1 MRRVIGMD
9 IHRTFAEVV
18 FWEDGKLR
26 PAGRVSMTHAG
37 LEGFGRSLGKE
48 DEVVIEATGN
58 AMAVVRVL
66 APYVARVIV
75 ANPLQVKAIAHAH
88 VKTDKIDAG
97 VLASLRAADFLPE
110 IWLPD
115 ADTERLRRLVAR
127 RNQVVQHRTRIK
139 NEVHSILHAHLI
151 PPCPH
156 ADLFGRLGR
165 AWLVR
170 QVIPDDERAAIE
182 RHLRELDRLGEDL
195 GVLDREIAQAAIQEP
210 AVKRLLTITG
220 VNLIVAAGLV
230 AAIGDVRRFP
240 DPQKLVSYVGL
251 NPRVR
256 QSGLGL
262 AQHGRI
268 SKRGRSHAR
277 AMLVEAA
284 WAASKAPGPLRA
296 FFLRIRARRGHQIA
310 AVAVARKLAVL
321 CWYLLTKDVDYQ
333 WARPALIANKLRAM
347 ELQAGRPV
355 RKGTSEATLTRTTSK
370 SCAIARSISPAMPNK
385 PTSGSSANGSGAA
398 MGNSARVPQVRND
411 AEGCAVGLA
420 SSSPTLCRAVTRA
433 GPG

>member
-26 PAGRVSMTHAG
+26 PAGRVSMTRAG
-37 LEGFGRSLGKE
+37 LEAFGRSLGKE

-66 APYVARVIV
+66 SPYLARVIV
-75 ANPLQVKAIAHAH
+75 ANPLQVKAIAHSH

-115 ADTERLRRLVAR
+115 ADTERRRRLVAR
-127 RNQVVQHRTRIK
+127 RNQVVRHRTRTK
-139 NEVHSILHAHLI
+139 NEVHAILHAHLV

-156 ADLFGRLGR
+156 AELFGRLGR
-165 AWLVR
+165 IWLSR
-170 QVIPDDERAAIE
+170 QLIPDDEAAAID

-195 GVLDREIAQAAIQEP
+195 AGLDREIARAAVDDAAI
-210 AVKRLLTITG
+210 KRLLTITG

-230 AAIGDVRRFP
+230 AAIGDVRRFA

-284 WAASKAPGPLRA
+284 WAAAKAPGPLRA
-296 FFLRIRARRGHQIA
+296 SSCGSVPVAATRLPRSPSPASWPCCVASADQERRLPMGTPGAGREQAAVNRAASRPTGQERKQARRGLCLQHQGA
-310 AVAVARKLAVL
+310 
-321 CWYLLTKDVDYQ
+321 
-333 WARPALIANKLRAM
+333 ARPGDRT
-347 ELQAGRPV
+347 RPP
-355 RKGTSEATLTRTTSK
+355 
-370 SCAIARSISPAMPNK
+370 C
-385 PTSGSSANGSGAA
+385 
-398 MGNSARVPQVRND
+398 
-411 AEGCAVGLA
+411 
-420 SSSPTLCRAVTRA
+420 
-433 GPG
+433 

>member
-18 FWEDGKLR
+18 FWEAGKLR
-26 PAGRVSMTHAG
+26 PAGRVSMTRAG
-37 LEGFGRSLGKE
+37 LEGFGRGLGKE

-66 APYVARVIV
+66 SPYVGRVIV

-115 ADTERLRRLVAR
+115 AETERRRRLVAR
-127 RNQVVQHRTRIK
+127 RNQVVRHRTRIK
-139 NEVHSILHAHLI
+139 NEVHAILHAHLI

-156 ADLFGRLGR
+156 AELFGRLGR
-165 AWLVR
+165 TWLSR
-170 QVIPDDERAAIE
+170 QLVPEDERAAID

-195 GVLDREIAQAAIQEP
+195 SVLDREIAQATVDDPAI
-210 AVKRLLTITG
+210 KRLLTITG

-230 AAIGDVRRFP
+230 AAIGDVRRFRNP
-240 DPQKLVSYVGL
+240 EKLVSYVGL

-284 WAASKAPGPLRA
+284 WAAAKAPGPLRA

-321 CWYLLTKDVDYQ
+321 CWHLLTKNTDYQ
-333 WARPALIANKLRAM
+333 WARPALVANKVRSM
-347 ELQAGRPV
+347 ELQAGQPT
-355 RKGTSEATLTRTTSK
+355 RKG
-370 SCAIARSISPAMPNK
+370 NK
-385 PTSGSSANGSGAA
+385 RGAA
-398 MGNSARVPQVRND
+398 YAYNLKELRDREIELARHAEQAYERFVSQWQRRGNSKRRTGAATEERR
-411 AEGCAVGLA
+411 
-420 SSSPTLCRAVTRA
+420 
-433 GPG
+433 

>member
-1 MRRVIGMD
+1 MGRVIGMD

-18 FWEDGKLR
+18 FWEAGRLR
-26 PAGRVSMTHAG
+26 PGGRVDMTRSG
-37 LEGFGRSLGKE
+37 LEGFGRTLRRE
-48 DEVVIEATGN
+48 DEVVVEATGN

-66 APYVARVIV
+66 SPYVARVV
-75 ANPLQVKAIAHAH
+75 GANPLQVKAIAHAQ

-97 VLASLRAADFLPE
+97 VLASLRAAGFLPE
-110 IWLPD
+110 VWVPD
-115 ADTERLRRLVAR
+115 AGTERRRRLVAR
-127 RNQVVQHRTRIK
+127 RNQVVRHRTRVK
-139 NEVHSILHAHLI
+139 NEVHAILQAHLV

-165 AWLVR
+165 TWLGQ
-170 QVIPDDERAAIE
+170 QVLPDDERTAIE

-195 GVLDREIAQAAIQEP
+195 EVLDRDIAQAAIDDP

-240 DPQKLVSYVGL
+240 SSEKLVSYVGL

-268 SKRGRSHAR
+268 SKHGCSHAR
-277 AMLVEAA
+277 ALLVEAA

-296 FFLRIRARRGHQIA
+296 FFLRIRAKRGHQVA

-321 CWYLLTKDVDYQ
+321 CWCLLTRQADYQ
-333 WARPALIANKLRAM
+333 WARPALVANKVRAM
-347 ELQAGRPV
+347 ELQAGQPA
-355 RKGTSEATLTRTTSK
+355 RKGNQRGPAYAYNVKELRDREIEVARQAEQAYEQFVGHWQPRGPGKRRT
-370 SCAIARSISPAMPNK
+370 
-385 PTSGSSANGSGAA
+385 GAA
-398 MGNSARVPQVRND
+398 NEERR
-411 AEGCAVGLA
+411 
-420 SSSPTLCRAVTRA
+420 
-433 GPG
+433 